1 MVHELHLPD
10 QPFCMPDEMLLA
22 LQKEGFK
29 HYFEES
35 SDFLPG
41 SYVNYY
47 IANQQAVIVLLFNQR
62 DWDKLV
68 LHTLK
73 EVFRGSS
80 RKVVGVP
87 TQDLLVGAGMQHPL
101 PYPVGATILPPL

>member
-29 HYFEES
+29 HYFEEC

-47 IANQQAVIVLLFNQR
+47 IANQQAVIVPLFNHR
-62 DWDKLV
+62 DWTSWFF
-68 LHTLK
+68 TL
-73 EVFRGSS
+73 
-80 RKVVGVP
+80 
-87 TQDLLVGAGMQHPL
+87 
-101 PYPVGATILPPL
+101 